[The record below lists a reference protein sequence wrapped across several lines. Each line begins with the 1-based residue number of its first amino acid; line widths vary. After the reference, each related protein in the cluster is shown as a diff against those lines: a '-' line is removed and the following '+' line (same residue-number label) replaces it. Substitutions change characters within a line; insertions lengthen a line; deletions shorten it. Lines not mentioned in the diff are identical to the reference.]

1 MGRARDPTAHPGG
14 PRAAARSRLTVTAH
28 LDALCG
34 AGDCG
39 TALTEDVAL
48 TIMETGEI
56 TRGRAAVAALLAYLH
71 RSAFAA
77 PPAVATLVAGSEQAM
92 IEAEFAGLH
101 TGEFAGIPPTG
112 RLVRLHYAVAY
123 DLGEDTITAV
133 RLYLPL
139 DALVRQLRDTRIASL
154 REEPTP

>member
-1 MGRARDPTAHPGG
+1 MGRARDPTAGAG
-14 PRAAARSRLTVTAH
+14 DLEAASRSWATVNAH
-28 LDALCG
+28 LDALRG

-39 TALTEDVAL
+39 TALTRDVVL
-48 TIMETGEI
+48 TVMETGEV

-77 PPAVATLVAGSEQAM
+77 PPAVATLVAGAERAM

-112 RLVRLHYAVAY
+112 RLVRLPYVVAY
-123 DLGEDTITAV
+123 DLDADTIRAM
-133 RLYLPL
+133 RLYFPT
-139 DALVRQLRDTRIASL
+139 DMLVRQLRET
-154 REEPTP
+154 

>member
-1 MGRARDPTAHPGG
+1 MGRARDPTVKTDEL
-14 PRAAARSRLTVTAH
+14 RAAARSWATVTAH

-39 TALTEDVAL
+39 TALTDAVAL
-48 TIMETGEI
+48 TMMETGEV

-77 PPAVATLVAGSEQAM
+77 PPAVATLVTGPERAM
-92 IEAEFAGLH
+92 IEAEFVGRH

-123 DLGEDTITAV
+123 DLGAGSISAV

-139 DALVRQLRDTRIASL
+139 DALVRQLRDT
-154 REEPTP
+154 

>member
-1 MGRARDPTAHPGG
+1 MWRARDPTADTGELK
-14 PRAAARSRLTVTAH
+14 AAARSWATVNAH
-28 LDALCG
+28 LEALRG

-39 TALTEDVAL
+39 AALTDEVAL
-48 TIMETGEI
+48 TIMETGEV

-77 PPAVATLVAGSEQAM
+77 PPAVATLVAGTKCAM
-92 IEAEFAGLH
+92 IEAEFAGEH

-112 RLVRLHYAVAY
+112 RMVHLHYAVAY
-123 DLGEDTITAV
+123 DLVADTISAV

-139 DALVRQLRDTRIASL
+139 DALVRQLRDT
-154 REEPTP
+154 